1 MSIGYF
7 GELAF
12 GTGVVLTSLTL
23 NEPVT
28 IQAMGLLFMLQS
40 YHHLFR
46 QNVGSYLTSRWCF

>member
-46 QNVGSYLTSRWCF
+46 QNVGSYLTSR